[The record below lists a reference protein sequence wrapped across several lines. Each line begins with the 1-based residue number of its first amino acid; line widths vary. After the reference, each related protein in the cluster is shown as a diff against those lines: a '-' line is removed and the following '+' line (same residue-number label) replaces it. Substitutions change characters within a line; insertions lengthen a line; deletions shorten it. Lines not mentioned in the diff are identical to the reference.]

1 MENYYTPQEVAS
13 KLKINIRTLYRWMR
27 EGKINAVK
35 IGNIWRISEI
45 ELNRVLKGEQNGKK

>member
-1 MENYYTPQEVAS
+1 MENYYTPQEIAS